1 MTVKKRVSYLRNEL
15 QSIEKAYKLLQSGN
29 IDKQEEYEKSA
40 KLWCEQLRETWE
52 RMIEEVLFNNSVQRF
67 SPAIQTQRLKNALF
81 TKDLYQEVE
90 NGMSNCSNWV
100 HDRAAGL
107 GEAIPNPDELL
118 EYLETCNSFQK
129 SNKPK

>member
-1 MTVKKRVSYLRNEL
+1 MFL
-15 QSIEKAYKLLQSGN
+15 
-29 IDKQEEYEKSA
+29 EEYEKSA

-52 RMIEEVLFNNSVQRF
+52 RMIEGVLFNNSVQRF

-118 EYLETCNSFQK
+118 EYLEACNSFQK